1 MDLLRAGQKISLF
14 FQKNSSMV
22 EMICT
27 IEKVF
32 DDRIDLALPQYFM
45 RYIEYLQVGQQLT
58 AKAFSKLGTID
69 FNTMI
74 LSSPMEETF
83 TIELDYNSIRLASG
97 DEIPA
102 VNAME
107 TLQVT
112 GKNED
117 ATFKTFEISTEYVK
131 FYSNIKFNLDDM
143 LDCRLILPKKYG
155 IINFRAMISEIDS
168 IYDNEYT
175 AVYSTMT
182 EIDRQNILY
191 YMYMYSTNS
200 D

>member
-1 MDLLRAGQKISLF
+1 
-14 FQKNSSMV
+14 
-22 EMICT
+22 
-27 IEKVF
+27 
-32 DDRIDLALPQYFM
+32 M
-45 RYIEYLQVGQQLT
+45 RYIEYLQVGEQLT

-97 DEIPA
+97 DKIPA

-107 TLQVT
+107 TVLITSQNKET
-112 GKNED
+112 
-117 ATFKTFEISTEYVK
+117 AFKTFEISTEYIK
-131 FYSNIKFNLDDM
+131 FYSNIKFNLNEM